1 MADIFFSRKISNKL
15 TLLKKRKSIQK
26 IKLLVMDVD
35 GVLTEKGLW
44 VTHEGNVI
52 KRFDVRDGLGIKLIQ
67 ENGIEVAFLSG
78 GRSGSTNERAKQLG
92 IKFCITDIKNK
103 QLALRKLQKE
113 LNLTSLE
120 TVYVGDDLNDLV
132 IKNDV
137 SMFFAPNDAC
147 YAVQKKADFVL
158 SRDGGHGAIR
168 ELCEH
173 ILSVKKKL
181 KSLNQLGWLDNN
193 D

>member
-1 MADIFFSRKISNKL
+1 MADIFYSRKISNKL

-158 SRDGGHGAIR
+158 SKDGGHGAIR

>member
-1 MADIFFSRKISNKL
+1 MANILFSRKISNKF
-15 TLLKKRKSIQK
+15 TLLKKRKLIQK

-67 ENGIEVAFLSG
+67 EHGIEVAFLSG
-78 GRSGSTNERAKQLG
+78 GKSGSTNERAKQLG
-92 IKFCITDIKNK
+92 IKFCITEVKNK
-103 QLALRKLQKE
+103 QLAIRKLQKE
-113 LNLTSLE
+113 LNLTLLE
-120 TVYVGDDLNDLV
+120 TAYVGDDLNDLV
-132 IKNDV
+132 LSKEV
-137 SMFFAPNDAC
+137 GMFFAPNDAC
-147 YAVQKKADFVL
+147 YAVQKKADLVL
-158 SRDGGHGAIR
+158 SNNGGHGAIR

-181 KSLNQLGWLDNN
+181 KSLHQLGWLDKN

>member
-1 MADIFFSRKISNKL
+1 MPNIFFSRKISNKIL
-15 TLLKKRKSIQK
+15 LLKKREFFQK
-26 IKLLVMDVD
+26 IKLLVLDVD

-44 VTHEGNVI
+44 VTHEGNVM

-67 ENGIEVAFLSG
+67 EHGIEVAFLSG
-78 GRSGSTNERAKQLG
+78 GKSGSTNERAKQLG
-92 IKFCITDIKNK
+92 IKFCITEVKNK
-103 QLALRKLQKE
+103 QLAIRKLQKE

-120 TVYVGDDLNDLV
+120 TAYVGDDLNDLV
-132 IKNDV
+132 LTKEV
-137 SMFFAPNDAC
+137 GMFFAPNDAC

-158 SRDGGHGAIR
+158 SNNGGHGAIR

-181 KSLNQLGWLDNN
+181 KSLHQLGWLDNN

>member
-1 MADIFFSRKISNKL
+1 MSDIFFSRKISNKF
-15 TLLKKRKSIQK
+15 TLLKKGRLFKK

-44 VTHEGNVI
+44 VTHDGNVM

-67 ENGIEVAFLSG
+67 EQGIEVAFLSG

-113 LNLTSLE
+113 LNLTSVE
-120 TVYVGDDLNDLV
+120 TAYVGDDLNDLV
-132 IKNDV
+132 LTNDV
-137 SMFFAPNDAC
+137 GIFFAPNDAC

-158 SRDGGHGAIR
+158 SSNGGHGAVR

-181 KSLNQLGWLDNN
+181 KSLHQLGWLDNN

>member
-1 MADIFFSRKISNKL
+1 MANIFFSRKISNKF
-15 TLLKKRKSIQK
+15 TLLKKRKLIQK

-67 ENGIEVAFLSG
+67 EHGIEVAFLSG
-78 GRSGSTNERAKQLG
+78 GKSGSTNERAKQLG
-92 IKFCITDIKNK
+92 IKFCITEVKNK
-103 QLALRKLQKE
+103 QLAIRKLQKE

-120 TVYVGDDLNDLV
+120 TAYVGDDLNDLV
-132 IKNDV
+132 LSKEV
-137 SMFFAPNDAC
+137 GMFFAPNDAC
-147 YAVQKKADFVL
+147 YAVQKKADLVL
-158 SRDGGHGAIR
+158 SNNGGHGAIR

-181 KSLNQLGWLDNN
+181 KSLHQLGWLDNN